1 MGIHTYMYRA
11 SIEISLTENNSHF
24 FSPSQDQPFFLYG
37 SLKKHLKTTPEFF
50 VQALYVYL
58 CIKYLIF
65 IYVYQMHTC

>member
-11 SIEISLTENNSHF
+11 SIEISHAKNNSILL
-24 FSPSQDQPFFLYG
+24 FSQPRPVFFLSG
-37 SLKKHLKTTPEFF
+37 SFQKHLKTSPEFF